1 MSSVSP
7 LIVFTSVTRSF
18 TSCAMS
24 LSPVDTTTFQPA
36 SPALAASVPITS
48 SASTCGITSTG
59 QPISRTKS
67 GKASACGRKSSG
79 IGGRVA
85 L

>member
-1 MSSVSP
+1 
-7 LIVFTSVTRSF
+7 
-18 TSCAMS
+18 MS
-24 LSPVDTTTFQPA
+24 LSPVEITTSQPA
-36 SPALAASVPITS
+36 APPCAASVPMTS
-48 SASTCGITSTG
+48 SASTCGTTSTG

>member
-1 MSSVSP
+1 MV
-7 LIVFTSVTRSF
+7 LTRVTCSL
-18 TSCAMS
+18 TNCAMS

-36 SPALAASVPITS
+36 ASPCLASVPITS
-48 SASTCGITSTG
+48 SASTSGTTNTG
-59 QPISRTKS
+59 QPISRTIS
-67 GKASACGRKSSG
+67 GSISACGRNSSG